1 MVPQLANDLILIR
14 PNLPAVFLKN
24 LIKKLGK
31 VVHEV
36 NIRDMQLEKVIR
48 CRGISTV
55 CEAFFLFASQLS
67 PDLPFSAQ
75 TPFLASGPTT
85 GSLNGLHKKN

>member
-1 MVPQLANDLILIR
+1 MVPQLANGLILIR
-14 PNLPAVFLKN
+14 PYLPAVFLKN
-24 LIKKLGK
+24 LIKNLGK

-36 NIRDMQLEKVIR
+36 IVTDMQHKVIR
-48 CRGISTV
+48 CRGISKV